1 MPNTAA
7 RSYLQPI
14 TIFSLLTSA
23 KLLSYS
29 YKNNLINKVQFTST
43 HEQDTAK
50 KTSQIFISNPQ
61 KKNTVQTYT

>member
-50 KTSQIFISNPQ
+50 KHLKFS
-61 KKNTVQTYT
+61 